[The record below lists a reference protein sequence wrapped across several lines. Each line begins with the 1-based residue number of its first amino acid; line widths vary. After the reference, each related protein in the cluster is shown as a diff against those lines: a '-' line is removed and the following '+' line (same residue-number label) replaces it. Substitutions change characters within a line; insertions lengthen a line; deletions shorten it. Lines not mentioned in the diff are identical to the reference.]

1 MKRLLWILL
10 LMAVMVLP
18 MSVQPAFAAGYVIAE
33 GDVLAISVFGLEE
46 MQVTQI
52 IVRPDGK
59 IDFPLLGEVQ
69 AVGNTPSELSRFMT
83 DQLTPFVKNPRVSVN
98 IAQFHS
104 TRVYVL
110 GEVNRPGI
118 VELQNSHNVVDAI
131 AAAGSWTKDTAKKKV
146 LLVRNGQKSTEP
158 IKINLLDIVKKGDM
172 TQNYTLNNGDIL
184 FLDTNGRLDWGRDIA
199 PIISSAYY
207 ISNFNDN

>member
-1 MKRLLWILL
+1 MKKICLGLIVMAMIL
-10 LMAVMVLP
+10 AANAC
-18 MSVQPAFAAGYVIAE
+18 PAIAGGYVIAE
-33 GDVLAISVFGLEE
+33 GDVLAINVFGLEE
-46 MQVTQI
+46 MQIAQI

-69 AVGNTPSELSRFMT
+69 VVGRTPSELSRVMT
-83 DQLTPFVKNPRVSVN
+83 EQLVPYVKNPRVSVN

-110 GEVNRPGI
+110 GEINRPGI
-118 VELQNSHNVVDAI
+118 VELQNSHNVIDAI

-146 LLVRNGQKSTEP
+146 YLIRNGQKNTEP
-158 IKINLLDIVKKGDM
+158 IIVNLLNIVKKGDM
-172 TQNYTLNNGDIL
+172 TQNYPLNNGDIL

-207 ISNFNDN
+207 ISNFDNNN

>member
-1 MKRLLWILL
+1 MKRLWWIFLLVAVILL
-10 LMAVMVLP
+10 PVN
-18 MSVQPAFAAGYVIAE
+18 VQPAFAAGYVIAE
-33 GDVLAISVFGLEE
+33 SDVLAISVFGLEE

-59 IDFPLLGEVQ
+59 IDFPLIGEVQ
-69 AVGNTPSELSRFMT
+69 AVGRTPSELSRFMT
-83 DQLTPFVKNPRVSVN
+83 EQLAPFVKEPRVSVN

-158 IKINLLDIVKKGDM
+158 ININLLDIVKKGDM